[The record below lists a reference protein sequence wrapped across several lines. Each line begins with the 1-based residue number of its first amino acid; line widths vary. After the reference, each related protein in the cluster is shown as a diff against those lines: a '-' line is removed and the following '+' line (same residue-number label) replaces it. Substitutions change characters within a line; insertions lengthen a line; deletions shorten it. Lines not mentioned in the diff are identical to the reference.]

1 MAGDLVRNG
10 PGDFGAHR
18 GARGLSQ
25 EKSLVTG
32 LAAAVEADRELGSG
46 SNLVEPLSV
55 EPDEA
60 HVALMKDGL
69 RRARELGI
77 AGKLLIS

>member
-1 MAGDLVRNG
+1 M
-10 PGDFGAHR
+10 
-18 GARGLSQ
+18 SQ

-32 LAAAVEADRELGSG
+32 LAAAVEANRELGSG
-46 SNLVEPLSV
+46 SNLAEPLSV

-60 HVALMKDGL
+60 HVAVAKDGL

-77 AGKLLIS
+77 AKLLIG